1 MKKFACLLPLF
12 TTLLI
17 GLLPAAP
24 AQAAGVL
31 RTFLSAAGSD
41 SNNCANVATPCRHL
55 ATAFA
60 ATAPDGEIYILD
72 PANYGSLTI
81 THGVSIQGHGW
92 GSISPQ
98 AAGVAITVDAGS
110 NDVVNLDG
118 LTIDGGGVG
127 QTGIQFN
134 TGKSLTIENCV
145 IRHMTTD
152 GIDFFPSAT
161 SSITVSNT
169 VASNNGDTG
178 IYVYPSG
185 DSERRGMINRVEANN
200 NGYHGIFFNGDNTN
214 GGRLKAT
221 VSDSV
226 AAGNGYV
233 GIYVNSNA
241 TNAAILL
248 TVVRSVAANNGTGI
262 YVNGDFGVIQ
272 LANSTVTGNETNYSQ
287 NGSSKLYSYGD
298 NNIDIYGVS
307 VGALSQ
313 DPKQ

>member
-1 MKKFACLLPLF
+1 
-12 TTLLI
+12 
-17 GLLPAAP
+17 
-24 AQAAGVL
+24 
-31 RTFLSAAGSD
+31 
-41 SNNCANVATPCRHL
+41 
-55 ATAFA
+55 
-60 ATAPDGEIYILD
+60 
-72 PANYGSLTI
+72 
-81 THGVSIQGHGW
+81 
-92 GSISPQ
+92 
-98 AAGVAITVDAGS
+98 
-110 NDVVNLDG
+110 
-118 LTIDGGGVG
+118 
-127 QTGIQFN
+127 
-134 TGKSLTIENCV
+134 
-145 IRHMTTD
+145 
-152 GIDFFPSAT
+152 
-161 SSITVSNT
+161 
-169 VASNNGDTG
+169 
-178 IYVYPSG
+178 
-185 DSERRGMINRVEANN
+185 MINRVEANN